1 MGPRFTLLLA
11 ALADC
16 LCPARPCIM
25 CDPFVVAALKTLEQ
39 SYLPT
44 HLAPEHH
51 ENVMKRVEQAVNDFK
66 DLPLNQATYVGAV
79 DEDTLEQ
86 ASWSFL
92 KDLKRITD
100 SDVKGELFIK
110 ELFWMLRLQK
120 DIFATLATRF
130 QKEVYC
136 PNQCG
141 TMLQTLVWC
150 NRCEKQVHTCRKSM
164 DCGERRIEVHRLE
177 DMVLDCQLSWHHA
190 SEGLTDYSFYKVWG
204 NNSETLLSKGKDP
217 YLTKSMVGPE
227 DAGYYRCELGTINAG
242 PATIIH
248 FRVIVLPQRTFEEKP
263 ATNIITQEV
272 EAPGQVTAEN
282 PEPIITIS
290 HHPKPERNLKH
301 SLLIL
306 LVLGFVVLVASVI
319 ASLLYFRKAKAKSK
333 TSSLDTTSL
342 PTEYKSSELEPTSFQ
357 LESALPVESQFAESI
372 VEETEEK
379 GESESQ

>member
-39 SYLPT
+39 SYLPS

-51 ENVMKRVEQAVNDFK
+51 ENVMKRLEQAVNDFK

-248 FRVIVLPQRTFEEKP
+248 FRVIGYCTLGKL
-263 ATNIITQEV
+263 
-272 EAPGQVTAEN
+272 
-282 PEPIITIS
+282 
-290 HHPKPERNLKH
+290 ERN
-301 SLLIL
+301 
-306 LVLGFVVLVASVI
+306 
-319 ASLLYFRKAKAKSK
+319 
-333 TSSLDTTSL
+333 
-342 PTEYKSSELEPTSFQ
+342 
-357 LESALPVESQFAESI
+357 
-372 VEETEEK
+372 
-379 GESESQ
+379 